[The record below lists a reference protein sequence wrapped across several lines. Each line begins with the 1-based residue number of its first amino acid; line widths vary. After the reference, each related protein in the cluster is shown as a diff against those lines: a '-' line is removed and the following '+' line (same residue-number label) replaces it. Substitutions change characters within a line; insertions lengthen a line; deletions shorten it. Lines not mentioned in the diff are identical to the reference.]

1 MRKIIY
7 LLIISVLVLLQAN
20 APALGASPLTFT
32 YAGGTGAGDSDS
44 KFVENQWTYKYQYH
58 VLVLSGDVPQ
68 GSLFSQIQLEERDY
82 KTGLAYA
89 RMNLYGSTYTI
100 DLGDNVVNFSDL
112 TLNSLAYE
120 GAGVTLKPSSN
131 FNMTVVGGARGN
143 GLWGADVRRDTRPQ
157 EKFTGVK
164 TVLNPGAGLGLSA
177 TYLTTPGG
185 ADVLAYGGEYNF
197 EDLKFAAEYGS
208 ALDGKAFSGQIKYQD
223 NWLTLGTIYRDVE
236 PTYIIPFDAAT
247 YKGMKG
253 TYSSVGIRPSNN
265 LAINVQSDSYID
277 RLNGSSDTP
286 ILDTR
291 GDISCN
297 LASGTNIGYS
307 GWRNDR
313 QAYDRGGITNGEMM
327 YITQQFYLL
336 TRNAVY
342 FRSQPSWFQSFN
354 PSEESYSE
362 NKNIAGLNIAL
373 FDAIHLNYEIENA
386 VKIFKT
392 TDISVNPSAVA
403 ARMDLFESQIMGG
416 PFSISS
422 SINYRKDIPD
432 KDVSEEAASIS
443 AYSDVTIKYSPDPDL
458 SCFITAKVY
467 DMSSPDVDRTARE
480 QRDLSFGLNY
490 TFSTNFYLK

>member
-1 MRKIIY
+1 MRKVIY
-7 LLIISVLVLLQAN
+7 ILIISAFVLLQAN
-20 APALGASPLTFT
+20 ALAFGASPLTLT
-32 YAGGTGAGDSDS
+32 YAGGTGAGASDS
-44 KFVENQWTYKYQYH
+44 KFAENTWDYNYQYH

-68 GSLFSQIQLEERDY
+68 GSLFSQIQVEESDY

-120 GAGVTLKPSSN
+120 GAGVTLKPSGN

-164 TVLNPGAGLGLSA
+164 TVFNPVAGLGLSA

-185 ADVLAYGGEYNF
+185 DDVLAYGGEYDF

-208 ALDGKAFSGQIKYQD
+208 AIEGKAFSGQIKYQD
-223 NWLTLGTIYRDVE
+223 NWLSLGTIYRDVD
-236 PTYIIPFDAAT
+236 PTYVIPFDSAT
-247 YKGMKG
+247 YKGIKG

-265 LAINVQSDSYID
+265 LSINVQSDSYID
-277 RLNGSSDTP
+277 RLNGSSDVP

-291 GDISCN
+291 GDMTYN

-313 QAYDRGGITNGEMM
+313 ESYDRGGITEGEMM
-327 YITQQFYLL
+327 YVTQQFYLL
-336 TRNAVY
+336 TKNAIY

-362 NKNIAGLNIAL
+362 NKNIAGLNISL

-386 VKIFKT
+386 EKIFKN
-392 TDISVNPSAVA
+392 TDIEVDPSAVS
-403 ARMDLFESQIMGG
+403 ARMDLFESQIMGS
-416 PFSISS
+416 PFYIAS

-432 KDVSEEAASIS
+432 KDVSEEATSTS
-443 AYSDVTIKYSPDPDL
+443 AYSDVTIKYSPDPDM
-458 SCFITAKVY
+458 SCFITAKVF
-467 DMSSPDVDRTARE
+467 DMSSPDADRTARE

-490 TFSTNFYLK
+490 TFSTSFYMK